1 MRLACHVVNEVPP
14 ELFDVALTES
24 PGPPPSRSLFEVV
37 RAYHWCERMSL
48 DGSEK
53 EVWASKDL
61 GRRQEIRR
69 GGELQFLRID
79 TPAWSLLWRPSLNRA
94 TLLPSRLADLVDE
107 DGGTIEM
114 HGTAI
119 RYAEELTAMF
129 RLQKEQL
136 NGKEVD
142 KVTEYYPADPQVAG
156 EWPIHTFDPEMQRK
170 VPGTQMRTRTY
181 WFDHETGLM
190 VQRRCGCKS
199 PKHDE
204 NADYPPPESTRP
216 ERFAFQLPQGARLE
230 SADERLER
238 LFRSQQ

>member
-1 MRLACHVVNEVPP
+1 M
-14 ELFDVALTES
+14 
-24 PGPPPSRSLFEVV
+24 FEVV